1 MGQRLSVSLRVRF
14 FAVLG
19 GLLIVAM
26 IALAGIS
33 KWLIFPALQ
42 AEERTAVQR
51 ELEQARRSL
60 MLNQERLLAQ
70 ARDWANWDDTYQ
82 FIEDRNPRYAEVNFS
97 QQMFEDMNY
106 HLMAFF
112 TLQGDVH
119 FLAGLDPLSGRYHT
133 CTAAVDRCAWMAP
146 WVDTMQSAIASQVES
161 TALYIEQWPAIV
173 AASPILH
180 TDESGPP
187 NGWLFKARAMDDAWL
202 ERMAD
207 YTGLPISLNVAP
219 YDASKPTEL
228 VFSGEG
234 VRASQQFPAVGKDEA
249 VTLEITLNRVQ
260 YLASLTT
267 FRYFLLW
274 TAGLMLL
281 VIGMV
286 LLLLERMVLK
296 PLRQLTAFT
305 EFTQPVGPGVD
316 SDGLTQRRDEI
327 GILARAF
334 LEQLSCQ
341 QQLNAELLELST
353 HDALTELPNR
363 RLFDQCLASVI
374 TEASTCNTPLAV
386 MMLDIDHF
394 KLYNDYYGHQKGDE
408 CLKLVATAL
417 QGVANQHDFLIARTG
432 GEEFSALL
440 PDITPKE
447 AGNFANALIEAVDL
461 LQLSHAT
468 SPVSE
473 CVTISV
479 GIGMLSDSDTSL
491 PSAVMSTADQALYL
505 AKASG
510 RHCVVLFK
518 PPLASHPISKQN
530 TPS

>member
-1 MGQRLSVSLRVRF
+1 MGQRLSLSLRFRF

-26 IALAGIS
+26 IALAVIS

-42 AEERTAVQR
+42 TEERSAVQR
-51 ELEQARRSL
+51 ELERAARSL
-60 MLNQERLLAQ
+60 MLNQESLLAQ
-70 ARDWANWDDTYQ
+70 ARDWAHWDDTYR
-82 FIEDRNPRYAEVNFS
+82 FIEGSNPDYTVVNFS

-119 FLAGLDPLSGRYHT
+119 FLAGLDPATGRYQT
-133 CTAAVDRCAWMAP
+133 CTSTADRCAWMTP
-146 WVDTMQSAIASQVES
+146 WVETMQSAIANQVDPI
-161 TALYIEQWPAIV
+161 TLYIEQWPAIV
-173 AASPILH
+173 AASQILR

-187 NGWLFKARAMDDAWL
+187 SGWLFKVRAMDDAWL
-202 ERMAD
+202 GRMAD
-207 YTGLPISLNVAP
+207 YTGLPISLNVTP
-219 YDASKPTEL
+219 YNAAKAIEL
-228 VFSGEG
+228 TFSGDQA
-234 VRASQQFPAVGKDEA
+234 RASQQFPAFGTHEA
-249 VTLEITLNRVQ
+249 VSLEIELNRVQ

-267 FRYFLLW
+267 FRYILLW

-305 EFTQPVGPGVD
+305 QSAGQL
-316 SDGLTQRRDEI
+316 SDGNGLTQRRDEI
-327 GILARAF
+327 GILSRAF
-334 LEQLSCQ
+334 SEQLSCQ
-341 QQLNAELLELST
+341 QQLNAELLKMST
-353 HDALTELPNR
+353 HDSLTELPNR
-363 RLFDQCLASVI
+363 RLFDQRLAFAVDQA
-374 TEASTCNTPLAV
+374 TEEDEPLAV

-408 CLKLVATAL
+408 CLQQVATAL
-417 QGVANQHDFLIARTG
+417 HDVAIQHDFLIARTG

-440 PDITPKE
+440 PGIAPK
-447 AGNFANALIEAVDL
+447 AAKAFAKALIAAVDR

-468 SPVSE
+468 SPVSAF
-473 CVTISV
+473 VTISV
-479 GIGMLSDSDTSL
+479 GIGMLKDSETSL
-491 PSAVMSTADQALYL
+491 PSAVMGSADQALYL

-518 PPLASHPISKQN
+518 PPLASCPVSKQN

>member
-1 MGQRLSVSLRVRF
+1 MGQRLSVSLRFRF

-26 IALAGIS
+26 IALAVIS

-51 ELEQARRSL
+51 ELDRATRSL
-60 MLNQERLLAQ
+60 MLNQENLLAQ
-70 ARDWANWDDTYQ
+70 ARDWSHWDDTYR
-82 FIEDRNPRYAEVNFS
+82 FIEGTNPRYRDVNFS

-119 FLAGLDPLSGRYHT
+119 FLAGLEPTTGRYQT

-146 WVDTMQSAIASQVES
+146 WVETMQSAMAEHVDP

-173 AASPILH
+173 AASQILH

-187 NGWLFKARAMDDAWL
+187 NGWLFKVRAMDDAWL
-202 ERMAD
+202 ERMVD
-207 YTGLPISLNVAP
+207 YTGLPLSLDVTP
-219 YDASKPTEL
+219 YDADQPTEL
-228 VFSGEG
+228 TFSGDQ
-234 VRASQQFPAVGKDEA
+234 VRASQQFPAFGTNEA
-249 VTLEITLNRVQ
+249 VSLGIELNRVQ

-267 FRYFLLW
+267 FRYILAW

-296 PLRQLTAFT
+296 PLRQLTAL
-305 EFTQPVGPGVD
+305 TQPSCPSPD
-316 SDGLTQRRDEI
+316 SDHLTLRRDEI
-327 GILARAF
+327 GLLARAY
-334 LEQLSCQ
+334 LEQLTCQ
-341 QQLNAELLELST
+341 QQLNAELLRMST
-353 HDALTELPNR
+353 HDSLTELPNR
-363 RLFDQCLASVI
+363 RLFDQRLIDGVSHANEHNV
-374 TEASTCNTPLAV
+374 PLAV

-394 KLYNDYYGHQKGDE
+394 KLYNDDYGHQQGDE
-408 CLKLVATAL
+408 CLKKVATAL
-417 QGVANQHDFLIARTG
+417 QNEAIRHDVLIARTG

-440 PDITPKE
+440 PGATPQQAK
-447 AGNFANALIEAVDL
+447 AFAHALIHAVD
-461 LQLSHAT
+461 QLRLPHGT
-468 SPVSE
+468 SPVSHY
-473 CVTISV
+473 VTISV
-479 GIGMLSDSDTSL
+479 GIGMLSDSETLL
-491 PSAVMSTADQALYL
+491 PSAVMATADQALYL
-505 AKASG
+505 AKAQG
-510 RHCVVLFK
+510 RHRVVLFE
-518 PPLASHPISKQN
+518 PPLASCPVSKQN

>member
-51 ELEQARRSL
+51 ELDQARRSL

-146 WVDTMQSAIASQVES
+146 WVDTMQAAIARQVEP

-187 NGWLFKARAMDDAWL
+187 NGWLFKVRAMDDAWL
-202 ERMAD
+202 ERMTD
-207 YTGLPISLNVAP
+207 YTGLPISLNVTP
-219 YDASKPTEL
+219 YQAAKPSEL
-228 VFSGEG
+228 VFSGDE
-234 VRASQQFPAVGKDEA
+234 VRASQQFPALGTNEA

-267 FRYFLLW
+267 FRYILLW

-296 PLRQLTAFT
+296 PLRQLT
-305 EFTQPVGPGVD
+305 EFTQPAGQHD
-316 SDGLTQRRDEI
+316 HAKSLTQRRDEI

-334 LEQLSCQ
+334 LEQLTRQ

-353 HDALTELPNR
+353 HDPLTELPNR

-374 TEASTCNTPLAV
+374 TEASASNTPLAV

-394 KLYNDYYGHQKGDE
+394 KLYNDCNGHQQGDE
-408 CLKLVATAL
+408 CLQQVATAL
-417 QGVANQHDFLIARTG
+417 QEVANQHDFLIARTG

-440 PDITPKE
+440 PNTSPQR
-447 AGNFANALIEAVDL
+447 ATAFANALIEAVDR
-461 LQLSHAT
+461 LQLSHTT
-468 SPVSE
+468 SPVSDF
-473 CVTISV
+473 VTISV

-491 PSAVMSTADQALYL
+491 PSAVMCTADQALYL

>member
-1 MGQRLSVSLRVRF
+1 MGQRLSLSLRFRF

-26 IALAGIS
+26 IALAVIS

-42 AEERTAVQR
+42 AEEHTAVQR
-51 ELEQARRSL
+51 ELDRAERSL
-60 MLNQERLLAQ
+60 MLNQESLLAQ
-70 ARDWANWDDTYQ
+70 ARDWANWDDSYQ
-82 FIEDRNPRYAEVNFS
+82 FLEGSNPRYTEVNFS

-112 TLQGDVH
+112 TLAGDVH
-119 FLAGLDPLSGRYHT
+119 FLAGLDPVTGRYQT
-133 CTAAVDRCAWMAP
+133 CTAAVNRCGWMAP
-146 WVDTMQSAIASQVES
+146 WVETMQSAIANQVDPI
-161 TALYIEQWPAIV
+161 TLYIEQWPAIV
-173 AASPILH
+173 AASQILR

-187 NGWLFKARAMDDAWL
+187 NGWLFKVRAMDDAWL

-207 YTGLPISLNVAP
+207 YTGLPISLNVTP
-219 YDASKPTEL
+219 YNAAKATEL
-228 VFSGEG
+228 TFSGDQA
-234 VRASQQFPAVGKDEA
+234 RASQQFPALGTNEA
-249 VTLEITLNRVQ
+249 VSLEIELNRVQ

-267 FRYFLLW
+267 FRYILLW

-305 EFTQPVGPGVD
+305 QSAGQLND
-316 SDGLTQRRDEI
+316 SNGLTQRRDEI
-327 GILARAF
+327 GILSRAF
-334 LEQLSCQ
+334 SEQLSCQ
-341 QQLNAELLELST
+341 QQLNAELLRMST
-353 HDALTELPNR
+353 HDSLTELPNR
-363 RLFDQCLASVI
+363 RLFDQRLTLAVSQ
-374 TEASTCNTPLAV
+374 ASADSEPLAV

-408 CLKLVATAL
+408 CLQQVATAL
-417 QGVANQHDFLIARTG
+417 HGIANQHDFLIARTG

-440 PDITPKE
+440 PGITPKE
-447 AGNFANALIEAVDL
+447 ATEFANALIEAVD
-461 LQLSHAT
+461 QLMLPHTT
-468 SPVSE
+468 SPVSRY
-473 CVTISV
+473 VTISL
-479 GIGMLSDSDTSL
+479 GIGMLEDSETSL
-491 PSAVMSTADQALYL
+491 PSAVMGTADQALYL

-510 RHCVVLFK
+510 RHCMALYK

-530 TPS
+530 TLS